1 MFSTI
6 FNNLESSAVHHNE
19 SAPFLVEKALMRK
32 EDGPAGE
39 AQARGGDAD
48 FQPYLVV
55 RAQVRVLWRSL
66 RL

>member
-1 MFSTI
+1 
-6 FNNLESSAVHHNE
+6 
-19 SAPFLVEKALMRK
+19 MRK

-55 RAQVRVLWRSL
+55 RAQVRVLWRRL